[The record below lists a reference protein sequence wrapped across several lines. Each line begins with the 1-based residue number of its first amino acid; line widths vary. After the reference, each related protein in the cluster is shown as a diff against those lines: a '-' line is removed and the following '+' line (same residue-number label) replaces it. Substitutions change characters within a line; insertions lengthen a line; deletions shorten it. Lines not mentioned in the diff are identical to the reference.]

1 MLKKTETENLN
12 DYFIDLGKRKEK
24 GVYFYRINGYNR
36 QIHDFLYRYYEQAR
50 LNGVIIEGKLQNP
63 DNNNLAYYNE
73 IMGSSF
79 YAEESF
85 IEKSLEK

>member
-36 QIHDFLYRYYEQAR
+36 QIHDF
-50 LNGVIIEGKLQNP
+50 
-63 DNNNLAYYNE
+63 
-73 IMGSSF
+73 
-79 YAEESF
+79 
-85 IEKSLEK
+85 